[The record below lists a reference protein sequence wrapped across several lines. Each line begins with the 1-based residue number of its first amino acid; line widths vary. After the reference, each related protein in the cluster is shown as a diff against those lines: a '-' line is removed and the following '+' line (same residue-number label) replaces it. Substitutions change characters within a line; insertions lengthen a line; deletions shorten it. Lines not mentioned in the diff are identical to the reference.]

1 MDSRCEIYIYE
12 HYEMNSVLTLEEM
25 VCGPLKRTA
34 RAYDYEFLTVIYSF
48 HKWKKTQWIDK

>member
-1 MDSRCEIYIYE
+1 MVNEEHEQTINIE

-34 RAYDYEFLTVIYSF
+34 RAYEHEF
-48 HKWKKTQWIDK
+48 